1 MLVFPSIVKAGSIG
15 AQQGYGALFAHDRA
29 IGYYKSV
36 SASYS
41 VPKQVQKF
49 GYALFF
55 MSEYI
60 KLIAMNAI
68 AVTLFLGGWRFPGLR
83 PLAEYVTANFGAGWG
98 NAVFGPPGPSSIA
111 LEVWHDSDYP
121 ITVSFA
127 SLTVRGLSV
136 PWPWIAT

>member
-1 MLVFPSIVKAGSIG
+1 MSGAMGSTYMGRLQQIRIVSVAVSLGAFCSSVSELCAVDRAEMRREARAALNHLYLISPAARHLGKSAKAVLVFPSIVKAGSIG

-55 MSEYI
+55 MSDDD
-60 KLIAMNAI
+60 L
-68 AVTLFLGGWRFPGLR
+68 
-83 PLAEYVTANFGAGWG
+83 
-98 NAVFGPPGPSSIA
+98 
-111 LEVWHDSDYP
+111 
-121 ITVSFA
+121 A
-127 SLTVRGLSV
+127 SLRNSG
-136 PWPWIAT
+136 I